1 MSISQVAA
9 RRVCFTTGISASSM
23 YFSTLNIQ
31 AMMMAIDISFTSNL
45 SGFGILIESSIFGDS
60 FDSNN
65 VSILGDVSFSDCVSD
80 SISLWDDSL
89 VCL

>member
-31 AMMMAIDISFTSNL
+31 AMTMAIDVSFASNL
-45 SGFGILIESSIFGDS
+45 SGFGILIESDIFGGSSGSDS
-60 FDSNN
+60 
-65 VSILGDVSFSDCVSD
+65 VSVPGGVSFSDCVSD
-80 SISLWDDSL
+80 SVSL
-89 VCL
+89 